1 MTCTFSFDRLTENAI
16 PEAPVQDSVR
26 RILAQLVLVE
36 KHCQHLGCLGG
47 GAWLDKSGQGEM
59 LKVQP
64 RRSRRT
70 MERVMM

>member
-1 MTCTFSFDRLTENAI
+1 MFWLYRLTENAI

-36 KHCQHLGCLGG
+36 KHCQHLGCLGWWSL
-47 GAWLDKSGQGEM
+47 ARDKRGPRRER
-59 LKVQP
+59 LEVQP
-64 RRSRRT
+64 RRSSRT